1 MKTINQKELEKFSVS
16 ELNKILESI
25 NEMIMIPI
33 QNVWKLSNKD
43 LKEMKIDVEYRI
55 KEITN

>member
-1 MKTINQKELEKFSVS
+1 MKTINQKELEKFNVS

-25 NEMIMIPI
+25 NEMIIIPI

-43 LKEMKIDVEYRI
+43 LKEMKIDVENRI
-55 KEITN
+55 KEINN